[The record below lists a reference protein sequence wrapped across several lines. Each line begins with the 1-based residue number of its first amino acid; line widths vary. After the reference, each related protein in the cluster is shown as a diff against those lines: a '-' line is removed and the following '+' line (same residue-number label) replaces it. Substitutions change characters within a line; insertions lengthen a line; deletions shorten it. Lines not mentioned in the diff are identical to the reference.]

1 MTDSAIGIKQIPPN
15 AKRRQRIREL
25 QIKLLAKL
33 RQDMKDLNQE
43 IEDFNNLWWFPEE
56 RLELRAM
63 YRARGSLTMQIL
75 SLEYQLS
82 ERT

>member
-1 MTDSAIGIKQIPPN
+1 MNNAIGIRKTPPN
-15 AKRRQRIREL
+15 AERRQRIREL
-25 QIKLLAKL
+25 QSELLARL

-56 RLELRAM
+56 QPELWAM
-63 YRARGSLTMQIL
+63 YTRRGALTMQIL
-75 SLEYQLS
+75 SLEFQLG